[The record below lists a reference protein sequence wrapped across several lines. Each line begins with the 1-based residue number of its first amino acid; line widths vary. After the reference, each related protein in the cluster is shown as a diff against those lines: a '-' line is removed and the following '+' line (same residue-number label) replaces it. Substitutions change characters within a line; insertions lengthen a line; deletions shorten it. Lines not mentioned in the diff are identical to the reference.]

1 MASIAGWCVLPLGA
15 LWQFLIMVA
24 INLIII
30 MMNFII
36 IIVVIIVSQ
45 PCHRRRLS
53 TVPLTLGIQ
62 MAASLCL
69 WVIVC
74 CASAS
79 ASPTAPSAPAAALSA
94 VCQSKLF
101 ALR

>member
-1 MASIAGWCVLPLGA
+1 MDMASIAGWCVLPLGA

-74 CASAS
+74 CAFASPSA
-79 ASPTAPSAPAAALSA
+79 PTAPSAPAAAPSA
-94 VCQSKLF
+94 VW
-101 ALR
+101 